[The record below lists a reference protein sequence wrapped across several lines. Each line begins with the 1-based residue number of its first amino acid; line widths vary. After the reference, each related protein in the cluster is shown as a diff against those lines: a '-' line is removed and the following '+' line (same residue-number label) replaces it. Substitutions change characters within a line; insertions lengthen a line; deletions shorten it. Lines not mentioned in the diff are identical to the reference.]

1 LGHISWYIIIVILL
15 EAIFAVKFKCCTLVT
30 LSAFSFRWS
39 NVDTFLSVEHK
50 DSPLGLLALLG
61 IS

>member
-30 LSAFSFRWS
+30 LWWS
-39 NVDTFLSVEHK
+39 NVDTFFSVEHK